1 MSQQLQCTLVQIWNK
16 REEFIALEWMF
27 RATYFSKNTFVGLNS
42 QQSFMVETQNMKTR
56 AEEDRHKGQN

>member
-1 MSQQLQCTLVQIWNK
+1 MYFGANLEQE
-16 REEFIALEWMF
+16 RRALEWMF

-56 AEEDRHKGQN
+56 AEEDRHKR